1 MIEQPVIRYGIS
13 KVHYDGAHN
22 IDRVM
27 VHKVEGRTV
36 QPGREYSRAD
46 VVSRIED
53 GDRFVT
59 LPVLNRRRVRF
70 GQDVRVLRKKYIRSD
85 PNGTDSDNLAHLPR
99 ILTSYGISKVRYN
112 CSHTHIESV
121 MVHKVECQKICCD
134 GCEWRR
140 LDVVDRIKEGD
151 SFVTLPRLKDG
162 TAESGRTVEVWHKK
176 FIRTTPSGEYPDNL
190 EDLDQDL
197 STYGISKEKR
207 ASTHVPFR
215 RVMVHK
221 VERHLHPTIPDV
233 RNRRNGTTI
242 CCDGCEW
249 RVQDVVHRKK
259 KGDSLRLI

>member
-1 MIEQPVIRYGIS
+1 MNEQPVILYGIS
-13 KVHYDGAHN
+13 KVHYDKTHT

-27 VHKVEGRTV
+27 VHEIKGGTV
-36 QPGREYSRAD
+36 RPGREWSRAE
-46 VVSRIED
+46 VVSRILKL
-53 GDRFVT
+53 RKQPRPAVIVT
-59 LPVLNRRRVRF
+59 LPKGKF
-70 GQDVRVLRKKYIRSD
+70 GQTVEVLREKIIRSI
-85 PNGTDSDNLAHLPR
+85 PNGSANDNLARLPR

-112 CSHTHIESV
+112 CAHTHIESV
-121 MVHKVECQKICCD
+121 MVHKVQCQKICCD

-215 RVMVHK
+215 RMMVHK
-221 VERHLHPTIPDV
+221 VERRLHPAIPVV
-233 RNRRNGTTI
+233 RNRRAGITTG
-242 CCDGCEW
+242 CDGCEW
-249 RVQDVVHRKK
+249 REKDVVHREKV
-259 KGDSLRLI
+259 GDSFV